1 MQEENGEE
9 AIQIYSDAIQILET
23 ALAQDQA
30 LLGEAFYRLGIAHH
44 GQKRHQEALDVRTG
58 MLS

>member
-44 GQKRHQEALDVRTG
+44 GQKRHQEALDVRT
-58 MLS
+58 